1 MNETSFGRRILE
13 ASLEG
18 LPAALQGIGTI
29 TRNLKAYGAGVAING
44 MVGLKQVIEETQR
57 CLQIYWHPDHI
68 HPKPNY
74 YKAASGVVNIAG
86 ATVYGA
92 SSAGIL
98 GPTLGGAGAI
108 AQGLSYYTTTFLPQD
123 AGTYYPPLPTHHH
136 QPHSTSHQMLACPT
150 SERVDRNIS
159 KPLPGTHAYQS
170 GSPSTVQI
178 PLAFPGSTTLARAA
192 AMHPTGHENQTNESR
207 AAQTVNDPYASRL
220 HPGAITHRNGIHRPR
235 RNSL

>member
-1 MNETSFGRRILE
+1 MNEDSYGQRILE

-18 LPAALQGIGTI
+18 LPVALQGIGTI

-44 MVGLKQVIEETQR
+44 MVGLKQVIDETQR
-57 CLQIYWHPDHI
+57 YLQIYWHPDHI

-86 ATVYGA
+86 ATIYGA

-108 AQGLSYYTTTFLPQD
+108 AQGLSYYTTKLLPQD
-123 AGTYYPPLPTHHH
+123 AGTYYPPLPVHHH
-136 QPHSTSHQMLACPT
+136 QRHSTSPQMLPRPT
-150 SERVDRNIS
+150 SEIVDRNIS
-159 KPLPGTHAYQS
+159 KPLSGTHAYQP
-170 GSPSTVQI
+170 GSPSTAQT
-178 PLAFPGSTTLARAA
+178 PLAFPGGTTLARAA
-192 AMHPTGHENQTNESR
+192 AMRPEGHENQTNERS

-220 HPGAITHRNGIHRPR
+220 RPGAVAHRNGAQRPR